1 MAELLVVGSCGMED
15 MTRATLAF
23 LTAKA
28 AKENKDDPTL
38 FLVGEAV
45 IFAKRG
51 LAESELLQGVGLAP
65 FAEIFEICQILKI
78 PMLVCKP
85 CAEVRGIKEADLADG
100 MKFGGV
106 YDLAKLAAN
115 RHTISF

>member
-28 AKENKDDPTL
+28 AKENKDDPTI
-38 FLVGEAV
+38 FLVGEGVA
-45 IFAKRG
+45 FARRG
-51 LAESELLQGVGLAP
+51 IAESELLQAPGLAP

-78 PMLVCKP
+78 PILVCKP

-100 MKFGGV
+100 AKFSGV
-106 YDLAKLAAN
+106 YDLAKLAAS

>member
-1 MAELLVVGSCGMED
+1 MAELLVVGTCGMED
-15 MTRATLAF
+15 MNRATLAF

-38 FLVGEAV
+38 FLAGDAV
-45 IFAKRG
+45 IFAKKG
-51 LAESELLQGVGLAP
+51 IAESELLQGTGLAP

-85 CAEVRGIKEADLADG
+85 CAEVRGIKEADLAEG
-100 MKFGGV
+100 CKFSGV
-106 YDLAKLAAN
+106 YDLAKLAVS
-115 RHTISF
+115 RQSITF